1 MRKAPIKLIQKMP
14 NVANSRNL
22 PFSILLI
29 PLAILRDA
37 SCRAWVLLKI
47 EKMKLRIPKHEVDRK
62 MTKHELKARYKRC
75 FCQNLGEG
83 WGWWIEGE

>member
-29 PLAILRDA
+29 LLENLRDA
-37 SCRAWVLLKI
+37 CCLVWALLRI
-47 EKMKLRIPKHEVDRK
+47 EKMKLRIPKHGLDRK
-62 MTKHELKARYKRC
+62 MTKHELNGTFRVC
-75 FCQNLGEG
+75 FHRKEG
-83 WGWWIEGE
+83 GM